1 MPAVLAVRHASAGNG
16 VGLTCVRLA
25 VRQLAPPYLRPA
37 SFPRRVDHVDG
48 SAIRGW
54 ADVTT
59 GSPSVISGIK
69 AAEESILELR
79 SSDKLEAC
87 DLDDPIGMYTSGLD
101 KVSLDGEGAR
111 YFASST
117 PENCKN
123 GLKLRVHVPQPA
135 NDEHTR
141 FAALSAAA
149 AAGPVPAASA
159 HLKAPQILWIAFVI
173 AVAV

>member
-1 MPAVLAVRHASAGNG
+1 MMDCL
-16 VGLTCVRLA
+16 
-25 VRQLAPPYLRPA
+25 QLLFLVC
-37 SFPRRVDHVDG
+37 S
-48 SAIRGW
+48 
-54 ADVTT
+54 
-59 GSPSVISGIK
+59 
-69 AAEESILELR
+69 AEESILELR

-159 HLKAPQILWIAFVI
+159 HLKAPQVLWIAFVI
-173 AVAV
+173 AVAM